1 MKNLD
6 LNKIKTDE
14 KSYKNIP
21 IYYGGYVTPNH
32 LNDNVSDD
40 YLITLTISMIIFVKF
55 VFYEDNKYYPQ
66 VSLDECFYRL

>member
-6 LNKIKTDE
+6 LNKLKTDE

-21 IYYGGYVTPNH
+21 IYYVGYVTPNH

-40 YLITLTISMIIFVKF
+40 YLITLTINMIIVVRF
-55 VFYEDNKYYPQ
+55 VFYEGNKYYPQ

>member
-6 LNKIKTDE
+6 LNKLKTDE

-21 IYYGGYVTPNH
+21 IYYVGYVTPNH

-40 YLITLTISMIIFVKF
+40 YLITLTINMIIVVRF
-55 VFYEDNKYYPQ
+55 VFYEGNKYYPQ
-66 VSLDECFYRL
+66 VSLDECFCRL

>member
-6 LNKIKTDE
+6 LNKLKTDE

-21 IYYGGYVTPNH
+21 IYYVGYVTPNH

-40 YLITLTISMIIFVKF
+40 YLITLTINMIIVVRF

>member
-6 LNKIKTDE
+6 LNKLKTDE

-21 IYYGGYVTPNH
+21 IYYVGYVTPNH

-40 YLITLTISMIIFVKF
+40 YLITLTISMIIIVRF

-66 VSLDECFYRL
+66 VSLDEFFYRL